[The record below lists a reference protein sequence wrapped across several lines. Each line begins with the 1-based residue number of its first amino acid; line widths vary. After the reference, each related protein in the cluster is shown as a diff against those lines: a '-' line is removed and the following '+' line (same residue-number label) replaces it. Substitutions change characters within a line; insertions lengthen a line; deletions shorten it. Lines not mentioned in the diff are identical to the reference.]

1 MFLLNP
7 NTAPF
12 CLQQPPPHSASM
24 KSASSE
30 VQLAGPSSVWHAGI
44 GYFEGTRV
52 KCMACTP
59 HDALDDELIVGPSFF
74 VAAVSVWFCV
84 AKPFFYYRLLPPG
97 GQPFSTR
104 RHTLEK
110 EFAKRTENAY
120 FLDGPD
126 CSTSVSPLAVI
137 VSFLTFDVWDSCG
150 MIGGGSVCRVNRKR
164 KWWNTIV
171 RELRAA
177 CTPFPKVK

>member
-59 HDALDDELIVGPSFF
+59 HDALDDELIVWPCFLLLLFRYGF
-74 VAAVSVWFCV
+74 VSQNH
-84 AKPFFYYRLLPPG
+84 FFYYRLLPPG

-120 FLDGPD
+120 FLDGLD
-126 CSTSVSPLAVI
+126 CSTFVSALAVI

-164 KWWNTIV
+164 NW
-171 RELRAA
+171 
-177 CTPFPKVK
+177 